1 VLPSNCGRQL
11 SPSSGAPPRGSA
23 ADLPYEHLTTLPS
36 AQSRPIS
43 NDVKTARIV
52 ISIQALRALLY
63 GFGAVLLG
71 EVLAAEG
78 LSDALVGVVFTSM
91 LVGMAIGSLA
101 VGRWVDYIGSRRA
114 YCGLFVVLGIA
125 GTAFALSQWLPLLIA
140 AALTGTLSTDAN
152 ESGPITSL
160 EQAMLSGVDAHSR
173 PRVFGRYNAVAYLAG
188 SIGALAAGGPT
199 ALRHVV
205 PALAGDQRWLL
216 AYPVIALA
224 CLVLALRL
232 PRDTKRAV
240 RKRQPSGLAR
250 SRRNVRRL
258 AGLFAV
264 DAFGGGLVV
273 QSFLVFWFQR
283 RFGTSIEVMGLV
295 FFAVGLLQAAS
306 SVAAPLIARRIGL
319 LNTMVFTHLPSNV
332 LLGAVAV
339 MPTLPLAVIALL
351 GRSVLSQM
359 DVPARQAYI
368 AAMVDPEERIAAA
381 AYTNGARYAA
391 RPLGPV
397 VAGSLMQKIALS
409 APFLA
414 AGGIK
419 IAYDVALLFRFRGV
433 APDDGN
439 RDG

>member
-1 VLPSNCGRQL
+1 VLPSNWGRQ
-11 SPSSGAPPRGSA
+11 
-23 ADLPYEHLTTLPS
+23 
-36 AQSRPIS
+36 
-43 NDVKTARIV
+43 DVNTARIV

-78 LSDALVGVVFTSM
+78 LSDALVGVIFTSM
-91 LVGMAIGSLA
+91 LVGMAIGSFV
-101 VGRWVDYIGSRRA
+101 VGRWVDYVGSRRA
-114 YCGLFVVLGIA
+114 YCGLFVILGIA
-125 GTAFALSQWLPLLIA
+125 GAAFALSRWPPLLIA

-160 EQAMLSGVDAHSR
+160 EQAMLSGVDAQTR

-199 ALRHVV
+199 ALRHLF
-205 PALAGDQRWLL
+205 PALPGDQRWLL
-216 AYPVIALA
+216 AYPVVAVACVFLA
-224 CLVLALRL
+224 ARL
-232 PRDTKRAV
+232 PHDIERAA
-240 RKRQPSGLAR
+240 RKRQARGLVR
-250 SRRNVRRL
+250 SRRHVRRL

-273 QSFLVFWFQR
+273 QSFVVFWFQR
-283 RFGTSIEVMGLV
+283 RFGASIELMGLV
-295 FFAVGLLQAAS
+295 FFGVGLLQAAS
-306 SVAAPLIARRIGL
+306 SLAATVVARRIGL

-332 LLGAVAV
+332 LLGAVAL
-339 MPTLPLAVIALL
+339 MPTLPLAIIALL

-368 AAMVDPEERIAAA
+368 AAMVDPDERIAAA
-381 AYTNGARYAA
+381 AYTNSARYAA

-433 APDDGN
+433 VPDDAKRHG
-439 RDG
+439 

>member
-1 VLPSNCGRQL
+1 VN
-11 SPSSGAPPRGSA
+11 
-23 ADLPYEHLTTLPS
+23 
-36 AQSRPIS
+36 
-43 NDVKTARIV
+43 TAHIV

-71 EVLAAEG
+71 EVLATEG
-78 LSDALVGVVFTSM
+78 LSDALVGAIFTSM

-101 VGRWVDYIGSRRA
+101 VGRWADSIGRRRA
-114 YCGLFVVLGIA
+114 YAGLFVVLGIA
-125 GTAFALSQWLPLLIA
+125 GTAFALSSWTPLLIV

-160 EQAMLSGVDAHSR
+160 EQAMLSGVDAQTR
-173 PRVFGRYNAVAYLAG
+173 ARVFGHYNAVAYLAG

-199 ALRHVV
+199 ALRHLV
-205 PALAGDQRWLL
+205 PALPADQRWLL
-216 AYPVIALA
+216 AYPVIATA
-224 CLVLALRL
+224 CLLLAAQL
-232 PRDTKRAV
+232 PRDVERAA
-240 RKRQPSGLAR
+240 RKAQHRGLAR
-250 SRRNVRRL
+250 SRRSVRRL

-264 DAFGGGLVV
+264 DAFGGGLIV
-273 QSFLVFWFQR
+273 QSFVVFWFQR
-283 RFGTSIEVMGLV
+283 RFGASIELMGLV

-306 SVAAPLIARRIGL
+306 SLAATAVGRRIGL

-332 LLGAVAV
+332 LLGAIAL

-368 AAMVDPEERIAAA
+368 AAMVDPEERTAAA
-381 AYTNGARYAA
+381 AYTNSARYAA

-397 VAGSLMQKIALS
+397 VAGSLMQKVALS
-409 APFLA
+409 APFLL

-419 IAYDVALLFRFRGV
+419 LTYDVVLFFRFRGV
-433 APDDGN
+433 VSDDVA
-439 RDG
+439 RPHS